1 MILILYYI
9 FYTKL
14 CILLSQNMKFG
25 SINSGLYALFL
36 AGGGGGGGGAGG
48 IEMCGRFQSSK
59 TEAMGG
65 RSRRRE
71 NVCVG
76 AREGQHNHGLNHRHS
91 HLGTFGGANCSC
103 CFSKIKM
110 KNYPQTTIHIF
121 IQILRS
127 CSYIVI
133 ESRK

>member
-36 AGGGGGGGGAGG
+36 PGGGGGAGG

-71 NVCVG
+71 NVCVLVQERG
-76 AREGQHNHGLNHRHS
+76 NTTMGLITAIHTKAQS
-91 HLGTFGGANCSC
+91 YSC
-103 CFSKIKM
+103 
-110 KNYPQTTIHIF
+110 YGYVW
-121 IQILRS
+121 RS
-127 CSYIVI
+127 
-133 ESRK
+133 